1 MSDWN
6 TTEPED
12 GSIPWK
18 CTAVGNDIIMPGSE
32 NDHKSI
38 LDGYR
43 SGELSEE
50 EIRICARRVLKLI
63 DKLRIWL

>member
-1 MSDWN
+1 MNGDCFF
-6 TTEPED
+6 
-12 GSIPWK
+12 WK
-18 CTAVGNDIIMPGSE
+18 KKWPGSE

-63 DKLRIWL
+63 DKLRSSYLVMSK